1 MVSASAEA
9 HEPADPSEGGGLVA
23 SHDPA
28 VADGPELTRLR
39 LDIAYDGTD
48 FSGWARQPGR
58 RTVCGEIEEKLGAI
72 VRTPVLLTV
81 AGRTDAGVHASGQ
94 VAHVDVPTA
103 ALPDDPSRWIRRL
116 ARFLPR
122 DIRVTGISVAPEH
135 FDARFSAIR
144 RHYEYRLTTAAY
156 GAEPLRAR
164 DTVAWSKAVDL
175 EAMQRA
181 SRSLLGLHDFA
192 AFCKRRD
199 GATTVRELQR
209 YDWSRDGDI
218 LTAYVSADAFCWSMV
233 RSLVGA
239 ALADAARKSGLGSLA
254 EAERPNGHVLLE
266 AMGGIRGI
274 VEAVVPGLLF
284 LLVYTF
290 TKNLP
295 LSLGIAVGGAGSIF
309 WMWVSAVCAM
319 SLKYVEVYLAMKHRR
334 FAKDSSYRGAPYY
347 IKDGLKNKFS
357 TSFAFLLSVIFAIL

>member
-1 MVSASAEA
+1 M
-9 HEPADPSEGGGLVA
+9 A
-23 SHDPA
+23 SHDTSI
-28 VADGPELTRLR
+28 TRVR

-58 RTVCGEIEEKLGAI
+58 RTVCGEIEDKLSAM

-81 AGRTDAGVHASGQ
+81 AGRTDAGVHASAQ

-103 ALPDDPSRWIRRL
+103 ALPDDPARWVRRL

-122 DIRVTGISVAPEH
+122 DVRVTGISVAPEH

-156 GAEPLRAR
+156 GADPLRAR
-164 DTVAWSKAVDL
+164 DTVAWPKAVDL
-175 EAMQRA
+175 GAMQRA

-192 AFCKRRD
+192 AFCKRRE

-209 YDWSRDGDI
+209 FDWTREGDI

-239 ALADAARKSGLGSLA
+239 ALAVGEGRRSVDWMAALLDERERAAAVAVAPAHGLSLVGVDYPPDEELAARNA
-254 EAERPNGHVLLE
+254 ATRE
-266 AMGGIRGI
+266 MRGPI
-274 VEAVVPGLLF
+274 TPGCC
-284 LLVYTF
+284 
-290 TKNLP
+290 
-295 LSLGIAVGGAGSIF
+295 G
-309 WMWVSAVCAM
+309 
-319 SLKYVEVYLAMKHRR
+319 
-334 FAKDSSYRGAPYY
+334 
-347 IKDGLKNKFS
+347 
-357 TSFAFLLSVIFAIL
+357 